1 MKKET
6 NTMQDYVKNKK
17 NTKNLKWRRAPVG
30 KPTTKRQTQLDR
42 IERKLDD
49 LFSRPTV
56 QILPPSPGTWT
67 VPEPMNPVYEKAP
80 WWMNPNVPRP
90 TVTCNAEYKTK

>member
-1 MKKET
+1 MKKPR
-6 NTMQDYVKNKK
+6 
-17 NTKNLKWRRAPVG
+17 TKSRRES
-30 KPTTKRQTQLDR
+30 QLDR

-49 LFSRPTV
+49 LLSRPPV